1 VPENDYP
8 LTEEQKTIVTSPPDQ
23 PQMVVAPPGAGKTH
37 TVIARIQYLVEQ
49 AGLDPASELLVLCFS
64 RVAVREIVKRLK
76 DMVRDRQVHDDL
88 RFVSVRTFDSFAT
101 RILLAAGTERD
112 LKGFGYDA
120 RIELAIEAL
129 ENPESDASLIVS
141 RCRHLIVD
149 EIQDLVGVRGRLV
162 QVLLKRISGGFTLL
176 GDPAQAIYGFS
187 AKNKGKTF
195 TTDTLLEWV
204 RRQEWVSGL
213 IERTLT
219 TNYRSTGETA
229 RMAWK
234 IRKDVLSGSDTSP
247 EALKKLQ
254 GFVNTLREVGSGI
267 KPGDELSRPL
277 DKTVC
282 VLCRSN
288 GEVLQLASLLSLKEV
303 NFYLKPR
310 PEDSGLPP
318 WLGRVLGT
326 YPSRYISSSE
336 FINRWKD
343 LVRSDE
349 QPEPQIA
356 WEWLKRVEGQERP
369 DLDVRE
375 LHKQFYRGQSLPDD
389 ADAFLSGDQNGISIS
404 TVHAVKG
411 REFDQVVILQ
421 PEQSGGID
429 QADNSLEEARV
440 LYVAATRARRELAR
454 LGRSGLPKMWVVD
467 CPGGRRRWVARQQ
480 ASRCYFME
488 VGLSGDV
495 DACSPVS
502 TFVHPDL
509 NTARTAQD
517 LLWSGIGQDT
527 RLHIYRITTGN
538 YTFYRI
544 ACKQVASEKTA
555 DVAQLS
561 LPIIKDMALIQSK
574 VSNGKPVWLP
584 EYWDN
589 LRVAATVTEIL
600 PPYPE
605 HVFEPYA
612 TSGFCLGLRIRG
624 MDFIYKER

>member
-1 VPENDYP
+1 
-8 LTEEQKTIVTSPPDQ
+8 
-23 PQMVVAPPGAGKTH
+23 
-37 TVIARIQYLVEQ
+37 
-49 AGLDPASELLVLCFS
+49 
-64 RVAVREIVKRLK
+64 
-76 DMVRDRQVHDDL
+76 
-88 RFVSVRTFDSFAT
+88 
-101 RILLAAGTERD
+101 
-112 LKGFGYDA
+112 
-120 RIELAIEAL
+120 
-129 ENPESDASLIVS
+129 
-141 RCRHLIVD
+141 
-149 EIQDLVGVRGRLV
+149 
-162 QVLLKRISGGFTLL
+162 
-176 GDPAQAIYGFS
+176 

-234 IRKDVLSGSDTSP
+234 IRKDVLSGLEASP
-247 EALKKLQ
+247 ESLQKLQ
-254 GFVNTLREVGSGI
+254 GFVSSLREVGSGI
-267 KPGDELSRPL
+267 KPGDELSRPSH
-277 DKTVC
+277 KTVC

-303 NFYLKPR
+303 NYYLKPR

-326 YPSRYISSSE
+326 YSSRHISSSE
-336 FINRWKD
+336 FVNRWKD
-343 LVRSDE
+343 LIRLES
-349 QPEPQIA
+349 QPEPLAA
-356 WEWLKRVEGQERP
+356 WEWLKRVEGLERT

-375 LHKQFYRGQSLPDD
+375 VHKQFYRGQSLPDD

-429 QADNSLEEARV
+429 QVDNSLEEARV

-454 LGRSGLPKMWVVD
+454 LGRTGLPKMWVVD

-527 RLHIYRITTGN
+527 RLYIYRITTGN

-544 ACKQVASEKTA
+544 ACKQVASEKTV
-555 DVAQLS
+555 DLAQLS

-584 EYWDN
+584 KYWDN